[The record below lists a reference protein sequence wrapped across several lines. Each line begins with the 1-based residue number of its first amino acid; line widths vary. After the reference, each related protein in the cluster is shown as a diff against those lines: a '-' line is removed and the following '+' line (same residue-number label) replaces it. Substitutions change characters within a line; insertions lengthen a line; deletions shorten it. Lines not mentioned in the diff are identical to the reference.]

1 MSTKMEVPLQS
12 ELTECLVN
20 ARHWLLCMGADL
32 AGVKCWGLS
41 LREPQSCWRNMPIT
55 NSICYVVCSVQFS
68 LSVMSHSSQPH
79 GLQDARAR
87 CSSWTPR
94 VWVNSCPSSQWCCPT
109 ISSSVVLFS
118 SCLQSFPVTGS
129 FLMSQF
135 FTSVGPK
142 YWRFNFSIGPSN
154 EYSGLISFRMTVR
167 ISLQSK
173 GLSRVF
179 SNTTVQ
185 KIISLDLS
193 FLYSPTLTSIPDHWK
208 NHSLD

>member
-94 VWVNSCPSSQWCCPT
+94 VWVNSCPSSRWCHPT

-135 FTSVGPK
+135 FTSGGQ
-142 YWRFNFSIGPSN
+142 NIGGSILASVLPMNIQDWFPSGLT
-154 EYSGLISFRMTVR
+154 GLIS
-167 ISLQSK
+167 LYLK
-173 GLSRVF
+173 GLSRVL

-185 KIISLDLS
+185 SHQFFIA
-193 FLYSPTLTSIPDHWK
+193 H
-208 NHSLD
+208 HSLWCNCHIHTLQLEKS